1 METEIELIELFAG
14 IGGFA
19 KGLEDAGFKI
29 KNHYFSEIDKH
40 SIANYKYNFPH
51 AKHIG
56 SVTDI
61 SGRDFKGIDIIT
73 FGSPCQDFSIAG
85 NGEGLG
91 GKRSVL
97 ILEAI
102 RLVTEIRP
110 PVFIW
115 ENVKGAFSSN
125 SGADFWAIIQAFANI
140 GGYRLEWQLLNTK
153 WVLPQ
158 NRERIF
164 LIGHLDGRSKP
175 GVFPFTE
182 DNFGFNER
190 SIETTDIRTLT
201 AGGHS
206 GGLHSS
212 MTLISSFGRNE
223 KQKLSIKENAD
234 VANCLT
240 SRMHKDFKENMIHIG
255 AIRGRNPKSRKSGL
269 STEQMLEIN
278 ENGCLNTLTSVQKD
292 NVVVSYSMG
301 SAKPGR
307 SCINSGRVPEIGD
320 EEKSIRRLTEIE
332 CERLQGFPQQKIF
345 ICLERIK
352 NHAPNAEAK
361 CPKLLKFA
369 LNVERTELNLNAL
382 FVNQNLNIKPVQIS
396 KPVLENVHIN
406 FGENAV
412 EIHNQGKLIFSAK
425 NVESKNWFHPLMKIE
440 DFVLLLVRTN
450 LIQEKTMLIGKEEFR
465 AKEQSLIHQKNSRK
479 LVKKYGKE
487 TMQLANDAEKD
498 LIILSLLLK
507 FTTSSHLNTKKVDV
521 ILKTWFSFVIHV
533 ITGFIPEEIL
543 TVNLS
548 NLSLSIDSGWTK
560 YGVYEKQVWINK
572 KEGAY
577 EIVEGVKEVP
587 KTQRYKQL
595 GNAVTSKIITQIGI
609 RLKKLMK

>member
-1 METEIELIELFAG
+1 MKLIELFSG
-14 IGGFA
+14 IGGFT
-19 KGLEDAGFKI
+19 KGLQDAGFEI
-29 KNHYFSEIDKH
+29 EEHYYSEIDKH

-175 GVFPFTE
+175 GVFPFSE

-190 SIETTDIRTLT
+190 SIETTNIRTLT

-255 AIRGRNPKSRKSGL
+255 AIRGRNPENPKSRKSGL

-278 ENGCLNTLTSVQKD
+278 ENGCSNTLTSVQKD
-292 NVVVSYSMG
+292 NVVVTKNYLQWDTNGKGQKSQQDRAFYENGSMG
-301 SAKPGR
+301 TIPSSRTENKVNVLLND
-307 SCINSGRVPEIGD
+307 S
-320 EEKSIRRLTEIE
+320 SIRRLTEIE
-332 CERLQGFPQQKIF
+332 CERLQGFP
-345 ICLERIK
+345 
-352 NHAPNAEAK
+352 
-361 CPKLLKFA
+361 
-369 LNVERTELNLNAL
+369 
-382 FVNQNLNIKPVQIS
+382 
-396 KPVLENVHIN
+396 
-406 FGENAV
+406 
-412 EIHNQGKLIFSAK
+412 
-425 NVESKNWFHPLMKIE
+425 
-440 DFVLLLVRTN
+440 D
-450 LIQEKTMLIGKEEFR
+450 
-465 AKEQSLIHQKNSRK
+465 
-479 LVKKYGKE
+479 
-487 TMQLANDAEKD
+487 D
-498 LIILSLLLK
+498 
-507 FTTSSHLNTKKVDV
+507 
-521 ILKTWFSFVIHV
+521 
-533 ITGFIPEEIL
+533 
-543 TVNLS
+543 
-548 NLSLSIDSGWTK
+548 WTK

-572 KEGAY
+572 KEGTF

-595 GNAVTSKIITQIGI
+595 GNAVTAKIILEIGI
-609 RLKKLMK
+609 RLKNLMT